1 MNEFLSQLAQRAP
14 QIALAFLAAN
24 RGGPQAAAAFQ
35 GGLLEAHQRDQA
47 LARQARLDEEQRQL
61 RATQEAHLQTSDALA
76 QRHADLQSQQADFQ
90 RRQAAVNTLHQAIQ
104 QQGETASDPAA
115 AENALLGQATGLESF
130 YDVPSGSLSPM
141 IPSMTQPVN
150 RGVRQDARSMW
161 AEAEGRLLKKN
172 KDADV
177 SDSTVSFDWSSVP
190 VRLQRHLVAQ
200 GHPEGQPV
208 KPSQIQAVAGAP
220 TITAP
225 PKAIPDKRGFA
236 TKDITINGKR
246 MLAGFDPDTNQ
257 YFAPGDVKTPLVG
270 DIQEYNRPQ
279 PQVPGMDTGGPED
292 IANAIIRGDQP
303 PTTTGLYRYGAAVR
317 AILAKKGFN
326 LAQAESDWKATQKHL
341 STLNSSQQ
349 VRMHQAIDN
358 ASHSLDVIDDLAN
371 QWNGSRLPL
380 LNKAQLAAA
389 KQGVLGE
396 KAQQI
401 ATQLEAQIADVTS
414 ELANVYMGGNSP
426 TDHAMMLAAKN
437 LQANWSLSQLKSAI
451 DLSRKNLK
459 IRSNSMRNVG
469 VAGASAGNLYATPS
483 PAPAGAGTAPPP
495 KNPYR

>member
-61 RATQEAHLQTSDALA
+61 RATQEAHLQSSDALA

-90 RRQAAVNTLHQAIQ
+90 RRQAAVNVLHQAIQ

-130 YDVPSGSLSPM
+130 YGVPSGSLSPM
-141 IPSMTQPVN
+141 IPNMIQPVN

-161 AEAEGRLLKKN
+161 ADAEGRLLKKN

-225 PKAIPDKRGFA
+225 PRVDLPNTSEEHFYQAFARENGYKDFESMPTKLQTDARAQWAMAGRRDKEEPRNRFNIQPVTNPDGTTSLIR
-236 TKDITINGKR
+236 IN
-246 MLAGFDPDTNQ
+246 
-257 YFAPGDVKTPLVG
+257 
-270 DIQEYNRPQ
+270 
-279 PQVPGMDTGGPED
+279 MDTGAVSPVSLPNG
-292 IANAIIRGDQP
+292 ANAGKAGDTQRLSAAYQVRTAASDKTAKTFERSLISLGAQFDVKLP
-303 PTTTGLYRYGAAVR
+303 NLLKSESGQRYRQAKDEFINAALRRESGAAIQPSEYERFDKIYFVMPGDT
-317 AILAKKGFN
+317 LATIKQK
-326 LAQAESDWKATQKHL
+326 QAARQR
-341 STLNSSQQ
+341 
-349 VRMHQAIDN
+349 V
-358 ASHSLDVIDDLAN
+358 
-371 QWNGSRLPL
+371 
-380 LNKAQLAAA
+380 
-389 KQGVLGE
+389 
-396 KAQQI
+396 
-401 ATQLEAQIADVTS
+401 
-414 ELANVYMGGNSP
+414 
-426 TDHAMMLAAKN
+426 
-437 LQANWSLSQLKSAI
+437 
-451 DLSRKNLK
+451 
-459 IRSNSMRNVG
+459 
-469 VAGASAGNLYATPS
+469 VAGFKIAAGNLATASEAGDENPEAE
-483 PAPAGAGTAPPP
+483 PAVTR
-495 KNPYR
+495 NPYRP